1 MRKVEELCQQLNNG
15 EDIQT
20 AKKKIAAKSKLPEEF
35 NLLKKRLSN
44 FFNTKVQMTYGA
56 KGKGKISILFASE
69 EELLHI
75 MEVMDGLKQ

>member
-1 MRKVEELCQQLNNG
+1 
-15 EDIQT
+15 
-20 AKKKIAAKSKLPEEF
+20 
-35 NLLKKRLSN
+35 LKKRLSN